1 MQFAVQF
8 LGQDELVV
16 ALVEFA
22 GLVPLVAFAGLVPFV
37 VLADVEL
44 FAGLVPLVELAA
56 AELFAGLV
64 ELVALDAAKHGD
76 EVQTDPVQFLTV
88 QFDVRQFADEDT

>member
-22 GLVPLVAFAGLVPFV
+22 GLVPLVAFAAAE
-37 VLADVEL
+37 VL
-44 FAGLVPLVELAA
+44 AGLVPLV
-56 AELFAGLV
+56 
-64 ELVALDAAKHGD
+64 
-76 EVQTDPVQFLTV
+76 
-88 QFDVRQFADEDT
+88 